1 MWTPI
6 GSGRTFH
13 KKCLSD
19 TGCSRTVIAK
29 DVVEKYG
36 IPIMK
41 NVKKDRLL
49 AANKQDLHVN
59 GVVELK
65 GTYKGKSIYMS
76 CLVTDDLEDEII
88 VSWHDSHWIGA
99 VVKPDY
105 GDGSLPPF
113 TVSTPGCKTISTP
126 INFGS
131 SPQKQLP
138 PRNFVPPLSDSERD
152 EILKGWY
159 EKYPCLSDELSDS
172 PMKGD
177 PMIINLVPDMPI
189 TPKVHRTGVKTP
201 LHYREGAQEL
211 IRNLTGKHIIRQTKK
226 SQAPVFCA
234 RGFFVPKGNG
244 KDVRLVIDHSDVNKF
259 IKRPTHPFTAGP
271 DLIASIPH
279 DATCFAKLDA
289 LWGYYQIDLAEESR
303 YITCFITEFG
313 TYEYCRAP
321 MGLNSSG
328 DEFCRRSDDAIQS
341 LVGVLKLVD
350 DILVYASN
358 YDELFRRVEAV
369 LQRCTE
375 HNITLSKK
383 KIEIGDVT
391 FAGYDI
397 SAKGH
402 SPTAERIKAIVEF
415 PTPFKDVTAVRSFLG
430 MCTGLGSKF
439 ITDFHIPANVLNEL
453 LRKGVAWTWDA
464 AQESAV
470 AMIKKMLTKEL
481 VLSRFNPGWK
491 TQVVTDASRVGL
503 GFALMQ
509 QDPRDQRWYLVQCGS
524 RSVSGAESRYA
535 VCELEGLGI
544 LFAVEKCR
552 HFLLGMTEFEVIT
565 DHKSLKGVFEKS
577 LPDVKNARLRRYRE
591 RLQEYNFKVD
601 WRAGK
606 FNEVA
611 DCLSRYPLSGRQ
623 GDWEDQACVCSAVRS
638 PDDPS
643 EGLHIGICGAIR
655 SPDDPDPQL
664 APLIA
669 AADNDPSYQELKE
682 GIQKYWRP
690 QDLPP
695 GHPGHG
701 YNKQWDNLSIHA
713 TGLIIYNNDRII
725 VPKAHRKTLLER
737 LHSSHCGISK
747 SQWRGRRDYWWP
759 KFDEEIAN
767 HVKGCDKCIPFLP
780 SQQQQPIIPRND
792 ATGPMQAIGIDLYQ
806 IGSKDY
812 LVVVDQFSG
821 WPFAEKMP
829 STTSA
834 AVVAVLRRIFN
845 MFGNPERI
853 YMDNGTNLV
862 SNEFNDFVKDRGIPI
877 PKPGAP
883 YYPQANGLAESA
895 VKQVK
900 HLLEKYEGN
909 WDVFQKNLLEWRD
922 TPNDSGST
930 PAEMFLGRR
939 LRTSLPTLPGKAC
952 FNIEKA
958 IASGAQRKK
967 RRKDDYAKRRTHDLP
982 ILAPGQTVSVQN
994 PKGRNRWD
1002 RTGRVI
1008 HRRGRKYFVEFEDG
1022 ARRYVNR
1029 IQLRLARGGSEDQDP
1044 DTGVADSLPVNNGV
1058 SGVSN
1063 GEASQE
1069 NSDAALDVG
1078 IAPAPVPVQEPE
1090 IRRSTRAGRGK
1101 KSCHQSC
1108 AGCHKL
1114 SCSGPSIRP
1123 QRTRVFRPS
1132 G

>member
-1 MWTPI
+1 
-6 GSGRTFH
+6 
-13 KKCLSD
+13 
-19 TGCSRTVIAK
+19 
-29 DVVEKYG
+29 
-36 IPIMK
+36 MK

-59 GVVELK
+59 GIVKLR

-88 VSWHDSHWIGA
+88 VSWHDSHWIGS

-113 TVSTPGCKTISTP
+113 AVSTPGCKTISTP
-126 INFGS
+126 IIIGS
-131 SPQKQLP
+131 SPQNKLP
-138 PRNFVPPLSDSERD
+138 PGNFVPPLSDSERD
-152 EILKGWY
+152 EVLKGWY
-159 EKYPCLSDELSDS
+159 EKYPCLSDELSDR
-172 PMKGD
+172 PMEGD
-177 PMIINLVPDMPI
+177 PMIINLIKDMPI
-189 TPKVHRTGVKTP
+189 APKVHQTGVKTP
-201 LHYREGAQEL
+201 LHYREGAQKL
-211 IRNLTGKHIIRQTKK
+211 IGNLTEKKIIRQTKR
-226 SQAPVFCA
+226 SQAPIFCA

-244 KDVRLVIDHSDVNKF
+244 KDVRLVIDHSEINKF
-259 IKRPTHPFTAGP
+259 IRRPTHPFTAGP
-271 DLIASIPH
+271 DLLASIPH

-289 LWGYYQIDLAEESR
+289 LWGYYQIELAEESR

-313 TYEYCRAP
+313 TFEFCRAP
-321 MGLNSSG
+321 MGMNSSG
-328 DEFCRRSDDAIQS
+328 DEFCRRSDDAIRD
-341 LVGVLKLVD
+341 LEGVLKLVD
-350 DILVYASN
+350 DILVYARN
-358 YDELFRRVEAV
+358 YDELFQRVEAV

-383 KIEIGDVT
+383 KIEIGNVT
-391 FAGYDI
+391 FAGYDV

-402 SPTAERIKAIVEF
+402 SPTVDRIKAIVEF
-415 PTPFKDVTAVRSFLG
+415 PTPLKDVTAVRSFLG
-430 MCTGLGSKF
+430 MCTGLGAKF
-439 ITDFHIPANVLNEL
+439 IPDFYVPSRVLSEL

-464 AQESAV
+464 AQEGAV
-470 AMIKKMLTKEL
+470 TKIKEILTSDL
-481 VLSRFNPGWK
+481 VLSSFNPGWK
-491 TQVVTDASRVGL
+491 TQVVTNASRVGL

-509 QDPRDQRWYLVQCGS
+509 QDPGDQKWYLIQCGS
-524 RSVSGAESRYA
+524 RSVNGAESRYA

-552 HFLLGMTEFEVIT
+552 HFLLGMKEFEVIT

-611 DCLSRYPLSGRQ
+611 DCLSRYPMSGRR
-623 GDWEDQACVCSAVRS
+623 GDEEDQACVCSAVRS
-638 PDDPS
+638 PDNPN
-643 EGLHIGICGAIR
+643 EGIHISVCGAVR

-664 APLIA
+664 KPLID
-669 AADNDPSYQELKE
+669 AADNDENYQLLKE
-682 GIQKYWRP
+682 GIEKYWRP

-701 YNKQWDNLSIHA
+701 YNKQWDNLAIHA

-725 VPKAHRKTLLER
+725 VPKAYRATLLER

-759 KFDEEIAN
+759 KFDEAIAN
-767 HVKGCDKCIPFLP
+767 YVKRCDKCIPFLP
-780 SQQQQPIIPRND
+780 SQPQQPIIPRND

-806 IGSKDY
+806 IGTRDY

-821 WPFAEKMP
+821 WPFAEKMS
-829 STTSA
+829 STTST
-834 AVVAVLRRIFN
+834 AVVTVLRRIFN
-845 MFGNPERI
+845 TFGNPERI

-862 SNEFNDFVKDRGIPI
+862 SNEFNNFLRDRRIPI

-900 HLLEKYEGN
+900 HLLEKYKSN
-909 WDVFQKNLLEWRD
+909 WEVFQDNLLEWRD

-939 LRTSLPTLPGKAC
+939 LRTSLPTLPGKTC
-952 FNIEKA
+952 FDIEKA

-967 RRKDDYAKRRTHDLP
+967 RRKEDYAKRRTRDLP
-982 ILAPGQTVSVQN
+982 LLAPRQTVSVQN

-1002 RTGRVI
+1002 KTGRII
-1008 HRRGRKYFVEFEDG
+1008 HRHGRKYFVEFENG

-1029 IQLRLARGGSEDQDP
+1029 IQLRPAHRGSEGQAS
-1044 DTGVADSLPVNNGV
+1044 DTVVADSAPVDGV
-1058 SGVSN
+1058 GSGVSN

-1069 NSDAALDVG
+1069 SSDGPLDVG
-1078 IAPAPVPVQEPE
+1078 IVPTPVPVQEQK
-1090 IRRSTRAGRGK
+1090 IRRSTRAGRGE

-1108 AGCHKL
+1108 SGCHKL
-1114 SCSGPSIRP
+1114 SCLGPSVRP